1 VLQDE
6 IGELG
11 HGQAVLPEAPP
22 PPRGSRF
29 LPAFSMET
37 HSARAVFSLL
47 GSPRGWP
54 DVCNLDQAGGFPMT
68 EQGRVEQRR
77 YPRQRVSW
85 PVVLETDDRIS
96 FVETIDFSA
105 RGAKLCLRKP
115 LALGSVVNL
124 HIHPEDSAEM
134 HVQAVA
140 WRQTRT
146 AWRSSSS
153 VSRSRS

>member
-1 VLQDE
+1 MIE
-6 IGELG
+6 
-11 HGQAVLPEAPP
+11 
-22 PPRGSRF
+22 R
-29 LPAFSMET
+29 
-37 HSARAVFSLL
+37 
-47 GSPRGWP
+47 
-54 DVCNLDQAGGFPMT
+54 
-68 EQGRVEQRR
+68 GRVEQRR

-105 RGAKLCLRKP
+105 RGAKLCLRKS

-140 WRQTRT
+140 WRSDPDGMRLPKDAPSTPPKAGEG
-146 AWRSSSS
+146 AWG
-153 VSRSRS
+153 

>member
-1 VLQDE
+1 MIE
-6 IGELG
+6 
-11 HGQAVLPEAPP
+11 
-22 PPRGSRF
+22 R
-29 LPAFSMET
+29 
-37 HSARAVFSLL
+37 
-47 GSPRGWP
+47 
-54 DVCNLDQAGGFPMT
+54 
-68 EQGRVEQRR
+68 GRVEQRR

-105 RGAKLCLRKP
+105 RGAKLCLRKS

-140 WRQTRT
+140 WRSDPDGMAFFFIGLAEPLLSQ
-146 AWRSSSS
+146 AS
-153 VSRSRS
+153 VPASNSLDLALAG

>member
-1 VLQDE
+1 
-6 IGELG
+6 
-11 HGQAVLPEAPP
+11 
-22 PPRGSRF
+22 
-29 LPAFSMET
+29 
-37 HSARAVFSLL
+37 
-47 GSPRGWP
+47 
-54 DVCNLDQAGGFPMT
+54 MT

-85 PVVLETDDRIS
+85 SVVLETDDRIS
-96 FVETIDFSA
+96 CVETIDFSA

-140 WRQTRT
+140 WRSDPDGMAFFFIGLAEPRLSQ
-146 AWRSSSS
+146 ASLPANNSLELALAG
-153 VSRSRS
+153 